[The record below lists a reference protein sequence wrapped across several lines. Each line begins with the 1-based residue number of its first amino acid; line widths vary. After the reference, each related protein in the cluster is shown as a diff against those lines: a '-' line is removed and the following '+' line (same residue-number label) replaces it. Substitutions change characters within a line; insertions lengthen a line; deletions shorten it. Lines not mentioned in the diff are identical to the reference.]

1 MKVTS
6 ILVSQKEASQQS
18 RTYIHITASNMNP
31 IIQLKHAVDS
41 YPETSQTVYTRRVCI
56 WVTRV
61 YKTVIT
67 IGWFVL

>member
-18 RTYIHITASNMNP
+18 HAYIHITASNMNP
-31 IIQLKHAVDS
+31 IIQLKHVVHS
-41 YPETSQTVYTRRVCI
+41 YPETSQTVHTRRVCI

-61 YKTVIT
+61 YKTILI
-67 IGWFVL
+67 IG